1 MIFGFDLQTNIWNG
15 GTVGK
20 GVKMMFS
27 SKAEERVDK
36 KDMVSNVFA
45 CLLLQ
50 SSVSS
55 SYYNFIYLFVLR
67 TGPFCNFCSARDEG
81 WRWSLLCSCVKCERK
96 AV

>member
-1 MIFGFDLQTNIWNG
+1 MRQTFFLEHYLILGFYWQTNIWNG
-15 GTVGK
+15 GTVGRS
-20 GVKMMFS
+20 VKMVFS

-55 SYYNFIYLFVLR
+55 SYYNFIYLFVL
-67 TGPFCNFCSARDEG
+67 
-81 WRWSLLCSCVKCERK
+81 
-96 AV
+96 